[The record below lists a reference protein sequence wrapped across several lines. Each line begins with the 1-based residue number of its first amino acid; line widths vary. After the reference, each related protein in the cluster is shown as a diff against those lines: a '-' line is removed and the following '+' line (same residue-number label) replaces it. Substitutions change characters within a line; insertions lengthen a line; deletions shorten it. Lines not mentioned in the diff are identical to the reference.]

1 MDESGWVYLV
11 DRMKDQINT
20 SGYKVWPREV
30 EDALYEHDAVLE
42 AAVVGAP
49 DAYRGETVVAFVSLR
64 SGRSATEAEMIAHCR
79 ELLAAYNFP
88 GPSASWRSSPRLK
101 PGKSNAPNYEA
112 PFHSPKSRKLIMP
125 RTVLPLK
132 GKFAIVTGASRGI
145 GLAIA
150 TRLAQDG
157 AGVIIT
163 ARGRESL
170 DEAAAQIPGG
180 KAIAVAGKSHDPAHQ
195 REVLETAHRE
205 FGAIDILVNNAG
217 INPVYGPLMDIDLE
231 AASKILDV
239 NVLGTLGW
247 TQALIGDERL
257 GFRARGGS
265 VVNISSVTG
274 AVPSEGI
281 GFYGISKAAVG
292 HLTRTLAAEL
302 GPEIR
307 VNSISPGV
315 VKTQFARALYE
326 GKEDDVLAAYPL
338 KRLGEPEDIA
348 SAAAF
353 LAGPDSSWITGQ
365 DLTVDGG
372 LTMAGGS
379 A

>member
-1 MDESGWVYLV
+1 MPES
-11 DRMKDQINT
+11 
-20 SGYKVWPREV
+20 S
-30 EDALYEHDAVLE
+30 
-42 AAVVGAP
+42 
-49 DAYRGETVVAFVSLR
+49 
-64 SGRSATEAEMIAHCR
+64 
-79 ELLAAYNFP
+79 
-88 GPSASWRSSPRLK
+88 
-101 PGKSNAPNYEA
+101 
-112 PFHSPKSRKLIMP
+112 
-125 RTVLPLK
+125 LPLE

-157 AGVIIT
+157 AGIIIT

-281 GFYGISKAAVG
+281 GLYGISKAAVG

-326 GKEDDVLAAYPL
+326 GKEDDLVAAYPL
-338 KRLGEPEDIA
+338 KRLGVPEDVA
-348 SAAAF
+348 AAAAF